1 MRACEVCGG
10 PLLKRHKQCCSRPCM
25 AVAKRKKIDTA
36 LLQRVAREG
45 IKFKHIVG
53 QLGLS
58 MDGLRYRL
66 RAEGLYREW
75 TKQRYKKYSE
85 VA

>member
-25 AVAKRKKIDTA
+25 AVAKRKKVDEE
-36 LLQRVAREG
+36 LLRRVASEG
-45 IKFKHIVG
+45 LRFAHVVK
-53 QLGLS
+53 QLGMT
-58 MDGLRYRL
+58 MDGLRARL

-75 TKQRYKKYSE
+75 TMRRYKKHQ
-85 VA
+85 ATA